1 MSQGRGPTGCFH
13 ISSKSNFEYLDYHR
27 CSLLQ
32 SCSTNRQ
39 TVLVPNDEHF
49 NSCSLSLSLS
59 PVMSGAFTFTFPNDI
74 GRVASL
80 CSLSSSEKRT
90 CTSHQVIA
98 RRVAGIPKFGYHET
112 PLKSSC
118 KPFFSSCRCPLLY
131 RVTPSGKWKRRI
143 GLSFF
148 LLSRQTT
155 CRGLGVPP
163 RRGSGH
169 VLKLWEGGE
178 RETKFIP
185 SPTSNFPVDCQCG
198 RGEWREKFQHLMR
211 FDVKILDFAL
221 LLFA

>member
-1 MSQGRGPTGCFH
+1 M
-13 ISSKSNFEYLDYHR
+13 
-27 CSLLQ
+27 
-32 SCSTNRQ
+32 
-39 TVLVPNDEHF
+39 
-49 NSCSLSLSLS
+49 LSLSVPSCRAL
-59 PVMSGAFTFTFPNDI
+59 PH
-74 GRVASL
+74 
-80 CSLSSSEKRT
+80 
-90 CTSHQVIA
+90 SHFLMILDGWPRSVRYHRQKSVHVLQIA

-112 PLKSSC
+112 PLKSTSC
-118 KPFFSSCRCPLLY
+118 EPFFRSCRCPLLY

-155 CRGLGVPP
+155 CRGLGEPP
-163 RRGSGH
+163 RRGPGH

-198 RGEWREKFQHLMR
+198 RGEWRGKFQHLMR
-211 FDVKILDFAL
+211 FDAKFLDLAL